1 VIGWPARESERM
13 RRRLERNLGSLYP
26 HRSPITVDLGRVPA
40 DAPRRL
46 VCGITGAA
54 QKREG
59 ARSGNGTGRL
69 SPRPDCG
76 LPRTRS

>member
-54 QKREG
+54 QKR
-59 ARSGNGTGRL
+59 
-69 SPRPDCG
+69 
-76 LPRTRS
+76 